1 MPQANIGVIGGTGLY
16 QIEGMTD
23 IREINLDTPFGKPS
37 DEIIVGQLNGVGI
50 AFLPRHGRGHRI
62 LPNELPSRANIYALK
77 SLGVEQI
84 IAINSCGSF
93 KEELKPGE
101 LLIPD
106 QVIDRTQG
114 RINTF
119 FGDGIV
125 AHVSMAD
132 PLCPELSQILYQAA
146 LEAEANVHFK
156 GTYVAMEGPAFSTR
170 AESNL
175 YRAWGADVIGMTI
188 FPEAKLA
195 REAEIC
201 YASVCCIT
209 DYDCWKQECVTA
221 EVILDYMRKNIAMA
235 KKIVKTAV
243 GKIPEKHSCAC
254 ASSLKTA
261 IVTAPAVMTLE
272 QKKKFDL
279 LIGKYIEK
287 K

>member
-1 MPQANIGVIGGTGLY
+1 
-16 QIEGMTD
+16 
-23 IREINLDTPFGKPS
+23 
-37 DEIIVGQLNGVGI
+37 
-50 AFLPRHGRGHRI
+50 
-62 LPNELPSRANIYALK
+62 
-77 SLGVEQI
+77 
-84 IAINSCGSF
+84 
-93 KEELKPGE
+93 
-101 LLIPD
+101 
-106 QVIDRTQG
+106 
-114 RINTF
+114 
-119 FGDGIV
+119 
-125 AHVSMAD
+125 
-132 PLCPELSQILYQAA
+132 
-146 LEAEANVHFK
+146 
-156 GTYVAMEGPAFSTR
+156 
-170 AESNL
+170 
-175 YRAWGADVIGMTI
+175 MTI

-221 EVILDYMRKNIAMA
+221 EVILDYMKKNVAMA

-243 GKIPEKHSCAC
+243 GKISEKRNCGC